1 MAKVDDRQALRPTEA
16 QLRWAQFHRKTRAQ
30 QVHEKLE
37 RLYQSPASP
46 SDVPDALSADGAS
59 TTNSSGDD
67 ETVKRIRRSKPR
79 ISRGRRAMLRV
90 SRRHYESRRI
100 EIQKHGFQ
108 CSDDKENATEEGD
121 EEDAIIAM
129 FAEESVLKKHRKRRA
144 SRRFRR
150 EDDEQRLGRF
160 EAAYHAMMMNL
171 MPQEQPDITP
181 AKGRWTRAS
190 HIPVAV
196 SIDGRQYDDLKWG
209 FSAAR
214 KATPLQNQQTPS
226 TAPFDRRASWLVHV
240 PARQSTSRRLSF
252 APAMTSDGQ
261 ILEPENGHYDVEPSF
276 FSPGQMKFDEL
287 VSRLQQRELD
297 LQNGQEGTPLGQREA
312 QGKAAKFREKYSR
325 RHSSEGLIAEGDD
338 NQETTDFLA
347 RDIYGFPYIE
357 ESPDAKSFD
366 SQSQGGL
373 SFGGE
378 SDFFRSARNMH
389 DTVPEQGA
397 RDYVPNSLRGQ
408 SMSEN
413 QQRQVN
419 VNGNSEVPD
428 EPSPVQSSIGG
439 ESEFWRNTR
448 KMHATVPHM
457 GAGAGA
463 VEQQYSN
470 QKQHQGQSD
479 RKVGKLQMQEL
490 NESPMK
496 ESPDSLVKRRLAEM
510 DPNSPYGE
518 SPIVPKLS
526 NEKLEPFTEGTRKW
540 QPPLKGEKTRE
551 LDPNSIVGQRVQH
564 MNNPSESDQ
573 DFPSTDTRNK
583 LPNGKL
589 RPFEDDTDEE
599 LSPLKGSRT
608 TDPDSIVRR
617 RVQEMSTSPGASMDQ
632 DSSSR
637 NLNNKLSRDKL
648 QPFEEETDEELS
660 PLKGTR
666 TPGSLARRRVEETST
681 SPDDSMGEDS
691 PSKVPPESS
700 HHVEGAES
708 RTTPMVNER
717 IRTNGLEPSPTQG
730 SMYSSNLSCD
740 DDSLRERSSV
750 SMRQDGDDEG
760 AEYERDHG
768 SVLSVGKST
777 MSIEPRTLSR
787 DSTQNQNGAS
797 NAQVPSIP
805 AVKEEY
811 NVEHSSQ
818 KGTLAASAAIR
829 IGSRVGGM
837 FSSMLGSRKE
847 EDAAEMK
854 AFASFRQTQD
864 ERRASNDDA
873 TSVSSYRLLPEGI
886 RRAVK
891 SFSTRELAEKQQVG
905 DEVAGGLTPAR
916 AGTSRPENLS
926 PEHGKMIHQR
936 VMEDSQLIG
945 DMDADA
951 TIIDTDGTTSDA
963 TYEMDPKAAA
973 TLFLS
978 PAILSKRLHQA
989 IRAIERHNWEQVSYL
1004 LSANP
1009 WLAEMT
1015 DVNTGQFLLHKLA
1028 LYGAGVA
1035 LFDEAGGV
1043 VRVEAPAAPEELTLN
1058 LIRMFPSSVHKF
1070 DHDGNLPLHMA
1081 AVSGNQE
1088 MCRRL
1093 GDCFPSGA
1101 SVRNE
1106 EGLLPLHMAIQSCSS
1121 PAPSAD
1127 GTITSPSEIVKT
1139 ILGFFPG
1146 GVAVTDN
1153 DGNLPIHC
1161 AASALHGEVGVD
1173 IIYMLLD
1180 EADKQVENN
1189 GLLFRCTDVKTMET
1203 DDDTMTIV
1211 TDITGTPTESS
1222 TVDDSAYC
1230 SLVRNNAGHTALM
1243 EAIRARSGWEII
1255 EAIACGPGG
1264 RKAALVPDANNCNAL
1279 HLLVSGEFADP
1290 AAILSILK
1298 IAPHAAAVHNNDG
1311 MLPIE
1316 IACRQ
1321 MMPEEVILALVLVDL
1336 PIDLDEK
1343 AGIKVREGFG
1353 GSWCFLTCE
1362 CDDHYADVVEEVIS
1376 ICSYPQVRELCFA
1389 SSGPNGSGGAVITR
1403 ATPICRLALRRA
1415 LRFVGRFEFIGS
1427 AALETDVALGLK
1439 VFEALDFGT
1448 EDDSFEDG
1456 RRVLLRCYSREKSYL
1471 DEVSAPSW

>member
-46 SDVPDALSADGAS
+46 SDVPEALSADGAS
-59 TTNSSGDD
+59 TTSSNCDD
-67 ETVKRIRRSKPR
+67 ETVRRIRKAKPR

-108 CSDDKENATEEGD
+108 CSDDKENEIEEDD
-121 EEDAIIAM
+121 EEDAIISM

-144 SRRFRR
+144 SRRYRR
-150 EDDEQRLGRF
+150 EDDEQRLSRF

-171 MPQEQPDITP
+171 MPQEQPNITP

-214 KATPLQNQQTPS
+214 KATPLQNQKTPS
-226 TAPFDRRASWLVHV
+226 NAPFDRRASWLVHV

-261 ILEPENGHYDVEPSF
+261 ILEPENGHYDSCDAEPSF

-287 VSRLQQRELD
+287 VSRLQQRELE
-297 LQNGQEGTPLGQREA
+297 LQKGHEGTPLRQREA

-325 RHSSEGLIAEGDD
+325 RHSSEGLIAQGDD
-338 NQETTDFLA
+338 IQDTTDFLA
-347 RDIYGFPYIE
+347 RDINGFPYVE
-357 ESPDAKSFD
+357 ESPDTKSFE
-366 SQSQGGL
+366 SQSQGGY
-373 SFGGE
+373 SFEGE

-389 DTVPEQGA
+389 DTVPEQGVG
-397 RDYVPNSLRGQ
+397 DYLPNSLRDQ
-408 SMSEN
+408 PMSKS

-419 VNGNSEVPD
+419 VYDTSEFSD

-448 KMHATVPHM
+448 KMHATVPNM
-457 GAGAGA
+457 DAGAG
-463 VEQQYSN
+463 EQQYGN
-470 QKQHQGQSD
+470 QKQQGHQSD
-479 RKVGKLQMQEL
+479 IKVGKLQMQEL
-490 NESPMK
+490 NESPIN

-518 SPIVPKLS
+518 SPTVPKLS
-526 NEKLEPFTEGTRKW
+526 DEKLEPFTEGSRKW
-540 QPPLKGEKTRE
+540 QPPLKGEKARE
-551 LDPNSIVGQRVQH
+551 LDPNSIVGRRVQH
-564 MNNPSESDQ
+564 MNCPSDLDQ
-573 DFPSTDTRNK
+573 VSSSRDMRK
-583 LPNGKL
+583 LPDGKL
-589 RPFEDDTDEE
+589 RPFEDGTTEE

-608 TDPDSIVRR
+608 SDPDSNVRR
-617 RVQEMSTSPGASMDQ
+617 RVQEMNTSPGDSMDQ
-632 DSSSR
+632 DSPPTHT
-637 NLNNKLSRDKL
+637 NHKLSRGKL
-648 QPFEEETDEELS
+648 HPFEEQTDEEIS
-660 PLKGTR
+660 PLKRNR
-666 TPGSLARRRVEETST
+666 TPGSLVRCRVQEMSS
-681 SPDDSMGEDS
+681 SPGDSMDQDS
-691 PSKVPPESS
+691 PSRMPLKSSQHVEDPESHARPKTLS
-700 HHVEGAES
+700 QLEHYTESEFKAALSNETGTPTRDS
-708 RTTPMVNER
+708 RTNR
-717 IRTNGLEPSPTQG
+717 G
-730 SMYSSNLSCD
+730 D
-740 DDSLRERSSV
+740 
-750 SMRQDGDDEG
+750 DGD
-760 AEYERDHG
+760 
-768 SVLSVGKST
+768 
-777 MSIEPRTLSR
+777 
-787 DSTQNQNGAS
+787 
-797 NAQVPSIP
+797 NAQVRHPL
-805 AVKEEY
+805 EEEDKALHM
-811 NVEHSSQ
+811 NSSQ
-818 KGTLAASAAIR
+818 KGTLAMSAAIR
-829 IGSRVGGM
+829 IGSKVGGM

-847 EDAAEMK
+847 EEAAEMK
-854 AFASFRQTQD
+854 AFASFRKTQD

-873 TSVSSYRLLPEGI
+873 TSASSYRLLPEGI

-891 SFSTRELAEKQQVG
+891 SFSTRELVEEQHVHDKVI
-905 DEVAGGLTPAR
+905 GGLTPVR
-916 AGTSRPENLS
+916 AGTSRSENLS
-926 PEHGKMIHQR
+926 PEHGKLIHQR
-936 VMEDSQLIG
+936 VMQDSQLIG
-945 DMDADA
+945 DMEADA

-963 TYEMDPKAAA
+963 TYEMDPNVAA

-978 PAILSKRLHQA
+978 PAILTKRLHQA

-1004 LSANP
+1004 LNANP

-1058 LIRMFPSSVHKF
+1058 LIQMFPSSVHKF

-1088 MCRRL
+1088 MCKHL
-1093 GDCFPSGA
+1093 GDRFPSGA

-1127 GTITSPSEIVKT
+1127 GTIISPSEIVKT
-1139 ILGFFPG
+1139 ILRFFPG
-1146 GVAVTDN
+1146 GIAVTDN

-1180 EADKQVENN
+1180 EADRQVENN
-1189 GLLFRCTDVKTMET
+1189 GLLFRCADVKTMET
-1203 DDDTMTIV
+1203 DDDTITIV

-1230 SLVRNNAGHTALM
+1230 NLVRNNAGHTALI

-1264 RKAALVPDANNCNAL
+1264 KKAALVPDANNDNAL

-1298 IAPHAAAVHNNDG
+1298 IAPHAAAVQNNDG

-1376 ICSYPQVRELCFA
+1376 ICSYTQVRELCFA

-1403 ATPICRLALRRA
+1403 ATPVCRLALRRA
-1415 LRFVGRFEFIGS
+1415 LRFVGRFEFLGS

-1448 EDDSFEDG
+1448 EDEYFEDG

-1471 DEVSAPSW
+1471 EEVSKPIENLMVAVLPTYPPFLYTDFYCARVQL